1 MLQLLN
7 KEKIN
12 SICQNLT
19 SKSTRH
25 KNYQRQLS
33 DLKYSSCGFDEYDNN
48 TNADNSNG
56 TYNDNNKN
64 DDNIKGNTD
73 NKYKNI
79 NSGDIQFCII

>member
-1 MLQLLN
+1 M
-7 KEKIN
+7 
-12 SICQNLT
+12 
-19 SKSTRH
+19 
-25 KNYQRQLS
+25 S

-56 TYNDNNKN
+56 TYNDYNKN
-64 DDNIKGNTD
+64 DDNIKSNTD

>member
-56 TYNDNNKN
+56 TYNDNDKN
-64 DDNIKGNTD
+64 DDNIKGNAD